1 MRNAVGLADGSS
13 SEDPDGAG
21 VVAAVADDPQDEPSL
36 DGSAPA
42 DWDAPFGGTEPPTGA
57 PPQPASNE
65 AAMTQ
70 GRRRRPGRSDACI
83 VGPSRYAMPSIMGPS
98 DGRQGNA
105 PSGRGTGRRWMRSW
119 RTRPDSNRRSP

>member
-1 MRNAVGLADGSS
+1 MRKALGLADGSS

-21 VVAAVADDPQDEPSL
+21 VVAAVADDPHDEPSP

-42 DWDAPFGGTEPPTGA
+42 DWNAPMGGTEPPTGA

-70 GRRRRPGRSDACI
+70 GRRRRRSDACI

-98 DGRQGNA
+98 NGRQG
-105 PSGRGTGRRWMRSW
+105 
-119 RTRPDSNRRSP
+119 